1 MKIFNIIVFKKI
13 IIFYYNYICILCIY
27 NNRKRSRDVSSD
39 EESDFSDTSEADAKL
54 VEEVESYGPDLI
66 KDEEDRRY
74 LDNLPEIEREAIIAE
89 RAEKKQILKERL
101 EVKRKLKQGKM
112 NKSNNYK
119 YIYY

>member
-66 KDEEDRRY
+66 KDEEDRR
-74 LDNLPEIEREAIIAE
+74 
-89 RAEKKQILKERL
+89 
-101 EVKRKLKQGKM
+101 
-112 NKSNNYK
+112 
-119 YIYY
+119 